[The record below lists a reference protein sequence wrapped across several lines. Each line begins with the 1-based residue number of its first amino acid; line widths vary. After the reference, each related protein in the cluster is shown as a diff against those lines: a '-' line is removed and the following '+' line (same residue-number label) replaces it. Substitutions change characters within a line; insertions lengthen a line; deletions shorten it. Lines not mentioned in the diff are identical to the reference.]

1 MNKTIRLTTH
11 YSPFPNKMD
20 FRKKINI
27 IFFTSL
33 IVVPFTVFGVMRWVN
48 NNYTTLP
55 YYGSKDT
62 QKSSGKEENFTVP
75 SFSFTN
81 QSNLALTDGFV
92 EDKIWVADYFFT
104 KCTSICPKL
113 SSHLEKV
120 QEAFKDDSEVKLI
133 SFTVDPERDTPATL
147 KTYAANYHANLS
159 QWQFV
164 TGSKKDLYS
173 FARKGLFIIATD
185 GDGGADDFIHSEN
198 LVLIDK
204 HKHIRGYYDGTSDT
218 EVNQLIKDIKRLKK
232 EK

>member
-1 MNKTIRLTTH
+1 
-11 YSPFPNKMD
+11 MD

-62 QKSSGKEENFTVP
+62 QRASSKEENFTVP

-147 KTYAANYHANLS
+147 KTCAANYHANLS

-164 TGSKKDLYS
+164 TGSKKDLYA

-185 GDGGADDFIHSEN
+185 GDGGADDFIHSDN

-204 HKHIRGYYDGTSDT
+204 HKHIRGYYDGTSDAQV
-218 EVNQLIKDIKRLKK
+218 EQLIKDIQRLKK

>member
-1 MNKTIRLTTH
+1 
-11 YSPFPNKMD
+11 MD

-33 IVVPFTVFGVMRWVN
+33 IVVPFTVFGVIRWVN

-55 YYGSKDT
+55 YYGNKET
-62 QKSSGKEENFTVP
+62 QKANSKEENFTVP

-81 QSNLALTDGFV
+81 QNNEALTNEFV

-113 SSHLEKV
+113 SFHLEKV
-120 QEAFKDDSEVKLI
+120 QDAFKEDDEVKLI

-159 QWQFV
+159 HWQFV
-164 TGSKKDLYS
+164 TGSKKDLYA

-218 EVNQLIKDIKRLKK
+218 EVDQLIKDIKGLKK

>member
-1 MNKTIRLTTH
+1 
-11 YSPFPNKMD
+11 MD

-33 IVVPFTVFGVMRWVN
+33 IIIPFTVFGVMRWIN

-55 YYGSKDT
+55 YYGGKEL
-62 QKSSGKEENFTVP
+62 QKANGKEESFAVP
-75 SFSFTN
+75 SFSFTDQNN
-81 QSNLALTDGFV
+81 QTLTSTFV
-92 EDKIWVADYFFT
+92 DNKIWVADYFFT
-104 KCTSICPKL
+104 KCTGICPKL
-113 SSHLEKV
+113 TTHLQTV
-120 QEAFKDDSEVKLI
+120 QEAFKQNDDVKI
-133 SFTVDPERDTPATL
+133 ASFTVDPERDTPATL
-147 KTYAANYHANLS
+147 KRYAAAYHSIPS

-164 TGSKKDLYS
+164 TGDKKNLYA

-204 HKHIRGYYDGTSDT
+204 HQHIRGYYDGTSDA
-218 EVNQLIKDIKRLKK
+218 EVAQLVKDIQRLKK